1 MLTEVKNNI
10 KFLLISLKYN
20 LKSSLE
26 YKTSFLIQSIFMI
39 INNGFFLIFW
49 LLVFHVNDGDVN
61 GLEMND
67 ILFIWAL
74 SSASWGIANFLFGGL
89 REINRYVLTGGLD
102 TYLLQPK
109 NILLSIATSKC
120 DFSACGDLVYG
131 LVIGYIACK
140 GNLGICIKLLGYI
153 LIGTIVTCAVFIFI
167 RTLVIWIGEVEQIA
181 HIYEN
186 SLFITFGTYPY
197 EIFGGVT
204 KFLMFTIV
212 PAVYVSHLPL
222 KLLKNFD
229 IKLFLLL
236 IVISIFLL
244 GFSSFVF
251 YKSLKKYESGNN
263 IAMKE

>member
-26 YKTSFLIQSIFMI
+26 YKKSFLIQTIFMF

-49 LLVFHVNDGDVN
+49 GLVFHVNDGKVN
-61 GLEMND
+61 GLQMRD
-67 ILFIWAL
+67 ILLVWSLAP
-74 SSASWGIANFLFGGL
+74 ASWGVANFLFGGL
-89 REINRYVLTGGLD
+89 REINRYVLTGSLD

-120 DFSACGDLVYG
+120 EFSAFGDLIYG
-131 LVIGYIACK
+131 LVIGWIAC
-140 GNLGICIKLLGYI
+140 GDVLLYLQFLGYI
-153 LIGTIVTCAVFIFI
+153 LIGTVVTCTIFI
-167 RTLVIWIGEVEQIA
+167 LVRILVIWIGEVEQIA

-186 SLFITFGTYPY
+186 SLFITFGTYPF
-197 EIFGGVT
+197 EIFGGFT
-204 KFLMFTIV
+204 KMLMFTVV
-212 PAVYVSHLPL
+212 PAAYVSHLPI
-222 KLLKNFD
+222 KLLGNFD

-236 IVISIFLL
+236 ICATIALVMLST
-244 GFSSFVF
+244 FVF
-251 YKSLKKYESGNN
+251 YTSLKKYESGNN

>member
-26 YKTSFLIQSIFMI
+26 YKTSFLIQTFFMI

-49 LLVFHVNDGDVN
+49 SLVLDVSSSN
-61 GLEMND
+61 GSVLQMKN
-67 ILFIWAL
+67 ILYLWAL
-74 SSASWGIANFLFGGL
+74 APASWGLANFLFGGL
-89 REINRYVLTGGLD
+89 RQINTYVLTGSLD

-120 DFSACGDLVYG
+120 EFSAFGDLVYG
-131 LVIGYIACK
+131 IVIGFIACS
-140 GNLGICIKLLGYI
+140 GDIIKYLQFLIYV
-153 LIGTIVTCAVFIFI
+153 LIGTIITCAVFILI
-167 RTLVIWIGEVEQIA
+167 RILAIWIGEIEQIA

-186 SLFITFGTYPY
+186 SLFITFSTYPF
-197 EIFGGVT
+197 EIFGGIT
-204 KFLMFTIV
+204 KFLMYTII
-212 PAVYVSHLPL
+212 PAAYIAHIPII
-222 KLLKNFD
+222 LLERFN
-229 IKLFLLL
+229 IKLFLILILATIILL
-236 IVISIFLL
+236 SLAIL
-244 GFSSFVF
+244 VF